1 MPAAKIMMQDS
12 GRGDRTHFFSAALP
26 VNLFIIKALI
36 MSTEL
41 LEFSDRIDE
50 LFDPVAAEPD
60 DFWQQLIHLF
70 I

>member
-1 MPAAKIMMQDS
+1 MSNS
-12 GRGDRTHFFSAALP
+12 GRDDHTHFFSTAGP

-50 LFDPVAAEPD
+50 LFDPVVAEPD